1 MYLVISLTYYRYI
14 LKIISFDI
22 LDNNLNLF
30 LTFGKDDLKIAYLGK
45 DLLIMYFPR
54 PNYVYSYL
62 VPFFPPYTCLDWV
75 SLACG
80 KKKKIP

>member
-22 LDNNLNLF
+22 LDNKQFKLKF

-45 DLLIMYFPR
+45 NLLIMYFPR
-54 PNYVYSYL
+54 PNYLYCYL
-62 VPFFPPYTCLDWV
+62 VPFFPALYLFRLGFSCLW
-75 SLACG
+75 
-80 KKKKIP
+80 